1 MKLFLNK
8 ILFFFILTV
17 FLFVFYEY
25 SLSFIPNS
33 YNVKKKLIEEKKDSI
48 KMIIVGTSR
57 AFSGIIPSKM
67 PYYSIN
73 IANNSQSIYYDIE
86 LLEKY
91 IKKLPNI
98 NSIVFDINFF
108 SFEYNLDN
116 GPEEWRALY
125 YNNIFNINPQSKNL
139 SFIDNLFIKMY
150 NPKDIIYHLSSIPIY
165 NRYYKNKGVALNIG
179 KSLINKE
186 NTKKRYKHLLN
197 NYMSKKEKIKI
208 IKKLENFLKSLKNS
222 KIKIFFVQIPV
233 SSEMYSNIDK
243 KLLEENNNIINDF
256 SKIYTNIKSI
266 NILNDNR
273 FFDFDFRDSDHLN
286 LNGAIKFSE
295 ILSNEINSTY
305 PD

>member
-1 MKLFLNK
+1 
-8 ILFFFILTV
+8 
-17 FLFVFYEY
+17 
-25 SLSFIPNS
+25 
-33 YNVKKKLIEEKKDSI
+33 
-48 KMIIVGTSR
+48 
-57 AFSGIIPSKM
+57 
-67 PYYSIN
+67 
-73 IANNSQSIYYDIE
+73 
-86 LLEKY
+86 
-91 IKKLPNI
+91 
-98 NSIVFDINFF
+98 
-108 SFEYNLDN
+108 
-116 GPEEWRALY
+116 
-125 YNNIFNINPQSKNL
+125 
-139 SFIDNLFIKMY
+139 MY